1 MGHERIAETGRKG
14 RGPGWVLLGLLPLLG
29 LGVLLAFIVLNGAG
43 IEWKGV
49 PPVEDLTV
57 TRVALPTEYE
67 FVVYVRNGG
76 PDPVT
81 IQQVSVNEALWDFN
95 VEPDATIPSL
105 GSAKITIPYSW
116 VEGEAYGI
124 GMISSTGVTFDAE
137 VPVAVLT
144 PGLSADTFWRYALI
158 GFYVGVVPVSLGLL
172 WYPFLRRLGTA
183 GVNAILALTIGLL
196 VWLVTDT
203 LLEAVELAGRLPGA
217 FSGVPL
223 VLMVALLTLLALLGA
238 ERLFRRGREEA
249 SRLSTSYRIAL
260 GIGLHNLGEGLA
272 IGAAFA
278 LGEAALGTFLVVGFT
293 LHNITEGVGIAAP
306 ILEER
311 PHLAHFAGLAL
322 LGGGPAVLG
331 TWIGGFAY
339 SNLASALL
347 LAVGAG
353 AILQVIYEVTRLL
366 LNDSARSKTP
376 ALSAPNLGGFT
387 AGVAIMYATALLVS
401 V

>member
-1 MGHERIAETGRKG
+1 MGHERRAETEPSG

-43 IEWKGV
+43 IERKDV

-144 PGLSADTFWRYALI
+144 PGLSADTFLRYALI
-158 GFYVGVVPVSLGLL
+158 GFYVGVVPVTLGLL

-183 GVNAILALTIGLL
+183 GMNFVLALTVGLL
-196 VWLVTDT
+196 VFLALDT
-203 LLEAVELAGRLPGA
+203 LLEGVEIANELPGA
-217 FSGVPL
+217 FSGVPMVIL
-223 VLMVALLTLLALLGA
+223 VALLTLCGLLGV
-238 ERLFRRGREEA
+238 ERLFRREGA
-249 SRLSTSYRIAL
+249 SRLETSYRIAF

-278 LGEAALGTFLVVGFT
+278 LGEAALGSFLVIGFT
-293 LHNITEGVGIAAP
+293 LHNVTEGVGIAAP
-306 ILEER
+306 LTRQR
-311 PHLAHFAGLAL
+311 PPLWLFLAL
-322 LGGGPAVLG
+322 GILAGGPAILG

-339 SNLASALL
+339 SPL
-347 LAVGAG
+347 LAVIFLGIGVG
-353 AILQVIYEVTRLL
+353 AIFQVIVEVGRLL
-366 LNDSARSKTP
+366 LKDSAKSKTP